1 MRNRDDMSA
10 VIEILQRDHGLLA
23 AYLEATNKID
33 WQALR
38 KPCGDG
44 QCRGASSVVIAVR
57 LSACQPGPSA
67 LKTHVA
73 EALEIIEDP
82 IN

>member
-1 MRNRDDMSA
+1 MKISDNISA

-38 KPCGDG
+38 KPVMMVDVEAR
-44 QCRGASSVVIAVR
+44 QASSSPFAFRHANLVR
-57 LSACQPGPSA
+57 VP
-67 LKTHVA
+67 
-73 EALEIIEDP
+73 
-82 IN
+82 